1 MSTSSDRRKDETMKR
16 YLGVDLHRNCF
27 TVCTLREDGKSELK
41 KWSIHS
47 LGDFAQFVS
56 ATDAVAVEATGNAR
70 HFCQA
75 LKERGCRLVVVN
87 PHQFQVIS
95 RSVKKTDAH
104 DAKTLAEF
112 LAKDMLPEVRL
123 KEDLPAEM
131 ASLLQTRDKLV
142 KLRTVLKN
150 KINNLLSARG
160 ILLPKESLST
170 EKGLEQ
176 VLSANVGELPRVELM
191 VLVEQIRHLNQGI
204 TKLEAAIK
212 KQGPKLPG
220 YENLKSI
227 KGIGDI
233 GGSTL
238 LSAIGDID
246 NFANEGKLAAYF
258 GIVPRVANSN
268 ETERSG
274 RITKRGNKLARTAL
288 VQCALIAMRYSPY
301 LANYYARI
309 KAARGTGKAIIAL
322 ARKFLGII
330 YKTLKNGWVF
340 EDFPRFVLAPARA

>member
-1 MSTSSDRRKDETMKR
+1 MKR

-27 TVCTLREDGKSELK
+27 TVCTLGEDGKSEIK

-47 LGDFAQFVS
+47 LADFAQEVH
-56 ATDAVAVEATGNAR
+56 ANDAVAVEATGNAR

-75 LKERGCRLVVVN
+75 LKERDCRLVVVN
-87 PHQFQVIS
+87 PLQFQVVS

-104 DAKTLAEF
+104 DAKALAEF

-123 KEDLPAEM
+123 KEELPAEM

-160 ILLPKESLST
+160 ILLPKESLSS

-176 VLSANVGELPRVELM
+176 VLQADVGELAKVELV

-204 TKLEAAIK
+204 AKLEAAIK
-212 KQGPKLPG
+212 KEGPKLPG

-238 LSAIGDID
+238 LSTIGNIND
-246 NFANEGKLAAYF
+246 FANEGKLAAYF

-274 RITKRGNKLARTAL
+274 RITKRGNRLGRTTL

>member
-1 MSTSSDRRKDETMKR
+1 MKR

-27 TVCTLREDGKSELK
+27 TVCTLKEDGQSELR

-47 LGDFAQFVS
+47 LGDFAQGLQ

-70 HFCQA
+70 YFCQA
-75 LKERGCRLVVVN
+75 LRERGCRLVVVN

-104 DAKTLAEF
+104 DAKALAEF
-112 LAKDMLPEVRL
+112 LAKDMLPEVRM
-123 KEDLPAEM
+123 KEQLPAEV
-131 ASLLQTRDKLV
+131 ASVLQTRDKLV
-142 KLRTVLKN
+142 KLRTTLKN
-150 KINNLLSARG
+150 KINNLLASRG
-160 ILLPKESLST
+160 ILLRKESLST

-176 VLSANVGELPRVELM
+176 ALQSEVGELARVELG
-191 VLVEQIRHLNQGI
+191 VLVEQIRHLNQSI
-204 TKLEAAIK
+204 AKLEAAIK

-220 YENLKSI
+220 FENLKSI

-233 GGSTL
+233 GGSIL
-238 LSAIGDID
+238 LSTIGDIHD
-246 NFANEGKLAAYF
+246 FADEGKLAAYF
-258 GIVPRVANSN
+258 GIVPRVSNSN
-268 ETERSG
+268 ETARSG
-274 RITKRGNKLARTAL
+274 GITKRGNKLGRTAL

-301 LANYYARI
+301 LANYYARL

-322 ARKFLGII
+322 ARKFLAII

-340 EDFPRFVLAPARA
+340 EDFPRFRLASAEG

>member
-27 TVCTLREDGKSELK
+27 TVCTLGEDGNSQLK

-47 LGDFAQFVS
+47 LAEFAQEVQ
-56 ATDAVAVEATGNAR
+56 AGDEVAVEATGNAR
-70 HFCQA
+70 YFCQA

-95 RSVKKTDAH
+95 RSVKKTDAY
-104 DAKTLAEF
+104 DARTLAEF
-112 LAKDMLPEVRL
+112 LAKDMLPEVRM

-142 KLRTVLKN
+142 KLRTTLKN
-150 KINNLLSARG
+150 KINNLLAARG

-170 EKGLEQ
+170 EKGLERARQ
-176 VLSANVGELPRVELM
+176 ADVGELAQVELM

-204 TKLEAAIK
+204 AKLGAAIK

-238 LSAIGDID
+238 LSTIGDIND
-246 NFANEGKLAAYF
+246 FPTEGKLAAYF
-258 GIVPRVANSN
+258 GIVPRVQNSN

-274 RITKRGNKLARTAL
+274 RITKRGNKLGRTTL
-288 VQCALIAMRYSPY
+288 VQCALISMRYSPY
-301 LANYYARI
+301 LASFYARI
-309 KAARGTGKAIIAL
+309 RAARGTGKAIIAL

-340 EDFPRFVLAPARA
+340 EDFPQFVFASAAD